1 MNWPVFALVTYVF
14 FLALLLAAL
23 ILRSLRDTK
32 GRYQK
37 LLEEK
42 EQKLMAMQLDLEDT
56 LEALQAQAAVLE
68 TEWGAAQRRSQDS
81 LVSVQQRLLEI
92 QGGLSGLQ
100 GRIARLE
107 RAPGPQA
114 AEPALAVRQ
123 AELVPPQPA
132 QREGPVPDSSGV
144 DSPGVDS
151 PGVGSPGVDRS
162 GVERPG
168 LENFDPE
175 RFGAEDA
182 TELEQPRQRAL
193 SLLQSGMSVAQVS
206 RELGCSFTEATL
218 LFDQWRRGYLRE
230 ELEEGPPA

>member
-1 MNWPVFALVTYVF
+1 MYGVNWPVFALVTYVF
-14 FLALLLAAL
+14 FLALLLTAL

-42 EQKLMAMQLDLEDT
+42 EQKLTAMQLDLEDI

-68 TEWGAAQRRSQDS
+68 TDWGAAQRHSQDS

-107 RAPGPQA
+107 RAPWPQA
-114 AEPALAVRQ
+114 AEPALAVRW
-123 AELVPPQPA
+123 AELTPPQPA
-132 QREGPVPDSSGV
+132 PQEGLVPQS
-144 DSPGVDS
+144 
-151 PGVGSPGVDRS
+151 
-162 GVERPG
+162 PG
-168 LENFDPE
+168 LESPGLE
-175 RFGAEDA
+175 SPGLESHELARFGAEDEA
-182 TELEQPRQRAL
+182 GQEQPRQRAL
-193 SLLQSGMSVAQVS
+193 SLLQSGMSVTQVS

>member
-1 MNWPVFALVTYVF
+1 MRGVNWPVFALVTYI
-14 FLALLLAAL
+14 FLLVLFLAAL

-42 EQKLMAMQLDLEDT
+42 EHKLTAMQLDLEDT

-68 TEWGAAQRRSQDS
+68 AEWGAAQRRSQDS

-107 RAPGPQA
+107 SSAPRPQA
-114 AEPALAVRQ
+114 AEPALAVSQ
-123 AELVPPQPA
+123 AELVFPQPA
-132 QREGPVPDSSGV
+132 PRE
-144 DSPGVDS
+144 SPMPES
-151 PGVGSPGVDRS
+151 F
-162 GVERPG
+162 E
-168 LENFDPE
+168 LENSELENSGAERREAE
-175 RFGAEDA
+175 RFGAEDEA
-182 TELEQPRQRAL
+182 GQEQPRQRAL

-206 RELGCSFTEATL
+206 RQLGCSFTEATL

-230 ELEEGPPA
+230 ELEEGPQA

>member
-1 MNWPVFALVTYVF
+1 MYGVNWPVFALVTYVF
-14 FLALLLAAL
+14 FLALLLTAL

-42 EQKLMAMQLDLEDT
+42 EQKLTAMQLDLEDI

-68 TEWGAAQRRSQDS
+68 TDWGAAQRHSQDS

-107 RAPGPQA
+107 RAPWPQA
-114 AEPALAVRQ
+114 AEPALAVRR
-123 AELVPPQPA
+123 AELTPPQPA
-132 QREGPVPDSSGV
+132 PQEGLVSQS
-144 DSPGVDS
+144 
-151 PGVGSPGVDRS
+151 
-162 GVERPG
+162 PG
-168 LENFDPE
+168 LESPGLE
-175 RFGAEDA
+175 SHELARFGAEDEA
-182 TELEQPRQRAL
+182 GQEQPRQRAL
-193 SLLQSGMSVAQVS
+193 SLLQSGMSVTQVS